1 MDKKTENNLIALME
15 ECVVNG
21 NHGKESLHTWFKAE
35 YDLIM
40 TTLED
45 IPEEGRGIMTEGFR
59 IGPDRNRF

>member
-21 NHGKESLHTWFKAE
+21 DGGKESLYSWFRAE

-45 IPEEGRGIMTEGFR
+45 IPEEDRGIMK
-59 IGPDRNRF
+59 

>member
-21 NHGKESLHTWFKAE
+21 NHGKENLYSWFRAE

-45 IPEEGRGIMTEGFR
+45 IPEKDKGIIQSGQAF
-59 IGPDRNRF
+59 NRE